1 MRTVYRSTA
10 LSSLIIAALAVPAV
24 FAAENYAPPKTAF
37 GVPDVQGVWNYKTRT
52 GLERAD
58 VYEGELEVDEAT
70 MLDKMVST
78 PDFIAFLE
86 ATGAEAPGPENV
98 GGYNGFWI
106 TPGDALAQMNGKYRT
121 SLIVDPPDGK
131 IPWREDGQAVRQS
144 QREELPMGMAQ
155 SDGPEGRTLS
165 DRCLI
170 SFASTAPFMSSLYNN
185 HMQIVQSPTHVVLLA
200 EMVHN
205 ARIVAIDQEFRDLP
219 YEKWLGDSIGYY
231 EGDTLIVQT
240 KNFNPWQV
248 AKERLVSSNILLTER
263 FSRVADDKLHYSFT
277 IDDPELYTQPW
288 TAEMPMYTGEDL
300 FEYACHEGNYAMRA
314 ILAGARRQESDA
326 AKAQ

>member
-1 MRTVYRSTA
+1 MRTVYRSSA
-10 LSSLIIAALAVPAV
+10 LTSLIIAALAVPAT

-70 MLDKMVST
+70 MLEKMVST

-131 IPWREDGQAVRQS
+131 IPWREEGQAVRQS

-219 YEKWLGDSIGYY
+219 YDKWLGDSIGYY